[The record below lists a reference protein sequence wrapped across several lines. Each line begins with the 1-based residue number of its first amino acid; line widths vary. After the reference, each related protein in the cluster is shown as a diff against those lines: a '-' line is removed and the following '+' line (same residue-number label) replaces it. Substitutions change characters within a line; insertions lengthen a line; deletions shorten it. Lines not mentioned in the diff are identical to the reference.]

1 MTYKLGH
8 LSDIHAGYRAGRRLN
23 GEGVNIREQDGYNAL
38 EEMISEI
45 IEAEVDGVTVAG
57 DTMHAP
63 EPHIRELIEVQKQ
76 FRRLSDAGIKVY
88 ILGGNHE
95 STDVRSDIAAARIFD
110 DPWRGIFSFAE
121 PYNRVE
127 IADGI
132 FLHMV
137 SHHMYGDQAD
147 TMSQIKSV
155 DGAINIFTTH
165 GSVIDPLM
173 EIALHTHGS
182 PREVVI
188 PDELL
193 EDQDWNY
200 ILLGHIHER
209 GWVGSK
215 DDLTDTYGSRIYYNG
230 STLRRGFS
238 DKEMPLGRGWTLWN
252 IEPDGTITPDI
263 RTVKQR
269 TQLDFTPIDTTD
281 LSAEAVTEKV
291 IENLRSSQEDGV
303 RFLEGSAP
311 ILRQQFTNLTPAK
324 NIAMDWRAID
334 AEASHSLMFLPKKV
348 TEGDTVDDSG
358 STIDT
363 GSFMQNADVVQVY
376 DGWAANSSTLSE
388 LSDELRDKTRTQAR
402 KFVQQG
408 QEENLSDE

>member
-1 MTYKLGH
+1 MAYKLGH
-8 LSDIHAGYRAGRRLN
+8 LSDIHAGYRAGRLLTA
-23 GEGVNIREQDGYNAL
+23 EGVNIREQDGYNAL
-38 EEMISEI
+38 DEMVTDI
-45 IEAEVDGVTVAG
+45 INAEVNGVTVAG

-63 EPHIRELIEVQKQ
+63 EPHIRELIEVQRQ
-76 FRRLSDAGIKVY
+76 FRRLADAGIKVY

-137 SHHMYGDQAD
+137 SHHMYGDQAG

-173 EIALHTHGS
+173 ELALHTHGA

-193 EDQDWNY
+193 EDQDWDY

-215 DDLTDTYGSRIYYNG
+215 DNLTDTYGSRIYYNG

-238 DKEMPLGRGWTLWN
+238 DSEVPLGRGWTLWT
-252 IEPDGTITPDI
+252 IEADGTITPEI
-263 RTVKQR
+263 RRVRQR
-269 TQLDFTPIDTTD
+269 TQLDFTPIDTKD
-281 LSAEAVTEKV
+281 LSAGAVTEKI
-291 IENLRSSQEDGV
+291 IENLRSSQEDGMK
-303 RFLEGSAP
+303 FLPDTAP
-311 ILRQQFTNLTPAK
+311 ILRQQLLNITPAK
-324 NIAMDWRAID
+324 NIALDWRAID
-334 AEASHSLMFLPKKV
+334 AEAGHALMWIPKK
-348 TEGDTVDDSG
+348 TEDDTVDNSG
-358 STIDT
+358 STIDS
-363 GSFMQNADVVQVY
+363 GSFTQNADVVQVY
-376 DGWAANSSTLSE
+376 DGWAEGSTTLSE
-388 LSDELRDKTRTQAR
+388 LSEELRLKTRTQAR

-408 QEENLSDE
+408 QEENLSDD

>member
-1 MTYKLGH
+1 MAYKLAH
-8 LSDIHAGYRAGRRLN
+8 LSDIHAGYRSGRRLN
-23 GEGVNIREQDGYNAL
+23 AFGVNIREQDGYNAL
-38 EEMISEI
+38 EAMVTEI
-45 IEAEVDGVTVAG
+45 IEAGVDGVVVAG
-57 DTMHAP
+57 DTMHDP
-63 EPHIRELIEVQKQ
+63 EPHIRELIEVQNQ

-88 ILGGNHE
+88 MLGGNHE
-95 STDVRSDIAAARIFD
+95 STDVRADISAARIFD
-110 DPWRGIFSFAE
+110 DSWRGIHSFAE
-121 PYNRVE
+121 PYNRIE

-155 DGAINIFTTH
+155 DGAINIFSTH

-215 DDLTDTYGSRIYYNG
+215 DGKSDTFGSRIYYNG
-230 STLRRGFS
+230 STIRRGFS
-238 DKEMPLGRGWTLWN
+238 DKEVPLGRGWTLWT
-252 IEPDGTITPDI
+252 IEEDGTMTPDI
-263 RTVKQR
+263 RTVSQR
-269 TQLDFTPIDTTD
+269 TQLDFTPINTAE

-291 IENLRSSQEDGV
+291 IENLRSSQEDGT
-303 RFLEGSAP
+303 RFLEASAP

-334 AEASHSLMFLPKKV
+334 AESGHALMFLPNKV
-348 TEGDTVDDSG
+348 SEGDTVDTSG
-358 STIDT
+358 STIDS

-376 DGWAANSSTLSE
+376 DGWAANSSTLTE
-388 LSDELRDKTRTQAR
+388 LSEDIRDKTRTQAR

>member
-76 FRRLSDAGIKVY
+76 FRRLAEAGIKVY

-95 STDVRSDIAAARIFD
+95 STDVRSDIAAAQIFN

-147 TMSQIKSV
+147 TMSKIKSV

-230 STLRRGFS
+230 SALRRGFS

-269 TQLDFTPIDTTD
+269 TQLDFTPIDTTE

-291 IENLRSSQEDGV
+291 IENLRSSQEDGTK
-303 RFLEGSAP
+303 FLEGSAP
-311 ILRQQFTNLTPAK
+311 ILRQQFTNLTPSK

-334 AEASHSLMFLPKKV
+334 AEAAHSLMFLPKKV
-348 TEGDTVDDSG
+348 SEGEVADDSG